1 MIKAGAGRPRIFHFL
16 FSSSLISFVLLF
28 SACGEKPLSNV
39 EYGNKN
45 GILFISNGEEPKGL
59 DPQLTTGD
67 PDRNV
72 ILGLFEGL
80 VRLNPKT
87 LHPEPGVA
95 ESWTISEDGTTYVFN
110 IRENARWSNGDP
122 MTAHE
127 LVWTY
132 TRALTPTMPNE

>member
-1 MIKAGAGRPRIFHFL
+1 MNRPDTGTRSYIQFTKIFFILPFL
-16 FSSSLISFVLLF
+16 ILL
-28 SACGEKPLSNV
+28 SNCGEKPLTNV
-39 EYGNKN
+39 EYGNKH
-45 GILFISNGEEPKGL
+45 GILFIANGEEPKGL

-110 IRENARWSNGDP
+110 IRKN
-122 MTAHE
+122 
-127 LVWTY
+127 
-132 TRALTPTMPNE
+132 